1 MNEDNLSDEENR
13 LKLLDLFSNIEKEEN
28 SSLTI
33 EEEREFL
40 NNNGIFSENI

>member
-33 EEEREFL
+33 EEGR
-40 NNNGIFSENI
+40 